1 MWALK
6 IKKKTFCWISFRHLL
21 KARLFL
27 SGEKYVDLKFSPH
40 LIESFALAERKETR
54 IMDSL
59 HNLFICFV
67 SLLLTFT
74 SCQSQIFVI
83 DNAKYNQLVDQIA
96 KLNVENKALKSIL
109 SLQDGKIEQI
119 CWCLISPYLIIVYIY
134 VA

>member
-1 MWALK
+1 
-6 IKKKTFCWISFRHLL
+6 
-21 KARLFL
+21 
-27 SGEKYVDLKFSPH
+27 
-40 LIESFALAERKETR
+40 
-54 IMDSL
+54 MDSL

-119 CWCLISPYLIIVYIY
+119 C
-134 VA
+134 